1 MKTDAE
7 PGNSYIRNRIE
18 CTCAFAY
25 SDYSSAAGYTPT
37 ALGILHYEGSDS
49 RILGLEASEMATDAC
64 VDLNPSLL
72 HPLPNTMCPM

>member
-7 PGNSYIRNRIE
+7 PPKCYIRSRIE

-25 SDYSSAAGYTPT
+25 SDYPSAAGYTLT
-37 ALGILHYEGSDS
+37 VLGILHYEGSDS
-49 RILGLEASEMATDAC
+49 RILGLEASETATDAC

-72 HPLPNTMCPM
+72 HPLPNTMCSM

>member
-1 MKTDAE
+1 MKTDTE
-7 PGNSYIRNRIE
+7 PRNCYIRSRIE

-25 SDYSSAAGYTPT
+25 SDYPSAAGYTPT
-37 ALGILHYEGSDS
+37 PSIPHYEGSDS
-49 RILGLEASEMATDAC
+49 RILGLEASETAKDTC